1 MFSCNIDIV
10 APLFTHILA
19 HTRGVVD
26 RLGQHLLQHSA
37 SDSRLSVS
45 SHPQALAV
53 CLSRGYH
60 GLRDAIANQEPASI
74 IHGARA
80 GLRLQ
85 VGSGSNAEA
94 ILSRTWPAWDRLSVV
109 PRTSSVPLICGP

>member
-60 GLRDAIANQEPASI
+60 DAIANQEPASI

-94 ILSRTWPAWDRLSVV
+94 ILSRTCPAWDRLSVI